1 MGHGDVQWCVQNI
14 YLVPQCFVRPN
25 EVKKQADEAKM
36 RFAHIDGD
44 HLTLLN
50 VYHAF
55 KQSEYFLWQWQVH
68 LIIFNIPG
76 SDDPNW
82 CYENFTNYR
91 SLKSA
96 DDVREQLARIMD
108 RFNLKRSSTDFT
120 SRDYYLNIRKALVQ
134 GFFMQ
139 VAHLQRTG
147 HYLTIKDNQ
156 TVQLHPSTCLDHKP
170 DWVIY
175 NEFVLTSKNY
185 IRTVTDVK
193 REYSSQIKE
202 NVFKQNLPNSWVV
215 VKYSSTV
222 LWYADFPPMRSQET
236 VGVITIQDGLQTI
249 STRILNS
256 IM

>member
-1 MGHGDVQWCVQNI
+1 MMCPKI

-55 KQSEYFLWQWQVH
+55 KQSEYFWVISFRNKLTVAYFY
-68 LIIFNIPG
+68 LG
-76 SDDPNW
+76 GDDPNW

-108 RFNLKRSSTDFT
+108 RFNLKRASTDFT

-193 REYSSQIKE
+193 RKC
-202 NVFKQNLPNSWVV
+202 FLFW
-215 VKYSSTV
+215 
-222 LWYADFPPMRSQET
+222 
-236 VGVITIQDGLQTI
+236 
-249 STRILNS
+249 
-256 IM
+256 